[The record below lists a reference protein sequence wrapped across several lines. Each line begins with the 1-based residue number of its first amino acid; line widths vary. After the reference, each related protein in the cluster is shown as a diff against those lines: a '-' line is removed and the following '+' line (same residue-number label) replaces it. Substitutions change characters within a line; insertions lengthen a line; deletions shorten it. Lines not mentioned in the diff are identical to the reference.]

1 MNKRNLDRLAAMY
14 GGDEIADLSKQFAE
28 AEAANDSV
36 AIPAGKYRCLAVSGE
51 LHKSRSGTPGY
62 RVTFCVEDGEHRG
75 VRLRLDC
82 WLTPAAMP
90 MSKRDLGKLGVSRLD
105 SPFPPGQVA
114 EVTVVKYADDDGIER
129 NRIRSFQVVDRV
141 ADPTVDVD
149 FFPTPS
155 A

>member
-14 GGDEIADLSKQFAE
+14 AGDELADLTKQFEA
-28 AEAANDSV
+28 AEAASDSA
-36 AIPAGKYRCLAVSGE
+36 AIPPGRYRCLAVSGE

-90 MSKRDLGKLGVSRLD
+90 MSKRDLVKLGVSRLD

-141 ADPTVDVD
+141 ADPTIDVD
-149 FFPTPS
+149 FFPNPS